1 LLKVI
6 LPSALPAIFTG
17 LRLGL
22 IYAWLGTIGA
32 EYLFATT
39 PGIGSM
45 MIDARDLFRMDLV
58 ILGMMVIGAVGLVLN
73 LLLARIGRP
82 SRGMEELI

>member
-1 LLKVI
+1 
-6 LPSALPAIFTG
+6 
-17 LRLGL
+17 
-22 IYAWLGTIGA
+22 
-32 EYLFATT
+32 
-39 PGIGSM
+39 M

-58 ILGMMVIGAVGLVLN
+58 ILGMLVIGAVGLVLN